1 MVLHMKALLGRI
13 ISSSLIIS
21 SIYYKLLK
29 PHQFAAFKNYKFSD
43 EKLKFMHLMEAVN
56 YCRIALLPHVY
67 FEFGCHSARTFSSV
81 INSANYLKM
90 DKMEFYAFDSF
101 EGLPSVDSEQ
111 DGIFKTGEFATAIN
125 DFKSKVLD
133 KTGYKLSDK
142 FLIKGF
148 YSNSLTSEVQKRMP
162 KVGVVHIDV
171 DLYSSTIE
179 VLNFLKP
186 LLVVGTVILFDD
198 YYCFPPD
205 SKHGEMKALMEFSKN
220 NPNFQFKEWKA
231 YSTFGQSF
239 FVSQC

>member
-1 MVLHMKALLGRI
+1 MKALLAKI
-13 ISSSLIIS
+13 LSSSNIMTSLYFKIF
-21 SIYYKLLK
+21 KK
-29 PHQFAAFKNYKFSD
+29 HQFQSLQNYKYSD
-43 EKLKFMHLMEAVN
+43 ERLKFIHLLEAVN
-56 YCRIALLPHVY
+56 YCKVALMPQAY

-81 INSANYLKM
+81 INSASYLKM

-111 DGIFKTGEFATAIN
+111 DGIFKTGEFATSLT

-133 KTGYKLSDK
+133 KTGYKIAER

-148 YSNSLTSEVQKRMP
+148 YSDSLTSEVQKRMP
-162 KVGVVHIDV
+162 KVGGVHIDV
-171 DLYSSTIE
+171 DLYSSAIE

-205 SKHGEMKALMEFSKN
+205 SKHGEMKALQVFSRN
-220 NPNFQFKEWKA
+220 NPNFQFKEWKS